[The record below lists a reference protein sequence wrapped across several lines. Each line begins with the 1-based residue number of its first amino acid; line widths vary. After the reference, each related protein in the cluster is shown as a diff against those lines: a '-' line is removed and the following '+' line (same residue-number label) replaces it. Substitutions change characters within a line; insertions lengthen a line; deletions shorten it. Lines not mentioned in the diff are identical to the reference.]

1 MNTFRLQN
9 PRNVRFPPELD
20 RRVCALSRLYNL
32 SKADLIRQA
41 LARQLAIW
49 EREGITLAPMTQE
62 PPK

>member
-1 MNTFRLQN
+1 
-9 PRNVRFPPELD
+9 VRFPPELD